1 MNEDNELYFMGIIDL
16 TTLNFDVFQTAPFF
30 FSVKFCDPL
39 FLLAITTKLQI
50 RIIFCDCVGMFYFC
64 QFSVSVDFLS
74 LILIISYLNLLH
86 QCISGKMFQIKISD
100 NSLLRFVKKRKIC
113 WIFLIWRTYP
123 KLLLQKNIGNL
134 GLR

>member
-50 RIIFCDCVGMFYFC
+50 RIIFCDCVGMFNFC
-64 QFSVSVDFLS
+64 QFSFSVDFLS

-86 QCISGKMFQIKISD
+86 
-100 NSLLRFVKKRKIC
+100 
-113 WIFLIWRTYP
+113 
-123 KLLLQKNIGNL
+123 
-134 GLR
+134 